1 MKKIIFCF
9 AFIAATLIARSQNI
23 IHGEYFIDSEPGFGN
38 ATPFIITPDSDITQ
52 AISIP
57 YSAFPNPGYH
67 FVFMRTLDANGNW
80 SLTARRRVEVDENIN
95 SLSVIKVEYFFDV
108 DNGFG
113 NNSFMMVTPSTD
125 STWNFDIPYNQLP
138 LTWTPNDT
146 LFLRVQDS
154 IKTNWSITTMI
165 DSLNFTM
172 VGINELTE
180 VSGLSVYPTPFSN
193 ELTVSVK
200 DNEKV
205 RIALLNEAGQ
215 VISEKMIERSAKIN
229 TEHYVA
235 GVYTIWM
242 WDKKHKC
249 YGSRII
255 KQ

>member
-9 AFIAATLIARSQNI
+9 AFIAATLIAHSQNV

-38 ATPFIITPDSDITQ
+38 GTPFIITPDSDITQ

-57 YSAFPNPGYH
+57 YSAFSNPGYH
-67 FVFMRTLDANGNW
+67 YVFMRTLDANGNW
-80 SLTARRRVEVDENIN
+80 SITGRRRIEADENIN

-113 NNSFMMVTPSTD
+113 NNSFVLVNPSTD

-138 LTWTPNDT
+138 VTWTPNDT

-154 IKTNWSITTMI
+154 VKTNWSITTMI

-172 VGINELTE
+172 VGINELAE
-180 VSGLSVYPTPFSN
+180 VSGLSVYPNPFSN
-193 ELTVSVK
+193 ELTVTVK
-200 DNEKV
+200 GKEKV
-205 RIALLNEAGQ
+205 QIAVLNEAGQ
-215 VISEKMIERSAKIN
+215 VMSGCMVEQSAKIN
-229 TEHYVA
+229 TEHYAA
-235 GVYTIWM
+235 GTYTIYI
-242 WDKKHKC
+242 WDKNHKR
-249 YGSRII
+249 YGSKII